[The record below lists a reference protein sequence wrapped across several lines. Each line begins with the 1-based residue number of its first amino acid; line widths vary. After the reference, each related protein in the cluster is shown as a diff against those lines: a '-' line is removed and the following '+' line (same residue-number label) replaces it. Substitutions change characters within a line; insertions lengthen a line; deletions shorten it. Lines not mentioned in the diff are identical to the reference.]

1 MTSDCF
7 WELKKLY
14 DDIQNE
20 CLSRAILDAK
30 HFSVYEDVLKI
41 CYDLLVDAKRYE
53 AVFFNKNEKMSCD
66 REMISDNFN
75 KFYGFSKYD
84 NDCDGIDGERVVFS
98 EWKSGENAYK
108 DLQDFSF
115 EMSKRG
121 EFNFERYFNVFR
133 EVLDS
138 LKKQASI
145 LDIKEAVSNNIKN
158 NSLL

>member
-53 AVFFNKNEKMSCD
+53 AVFFNKNEKMSYD
-66 REMISDNFN
+66 REKNGDDFN
-75 KFYGFSKYD
+75 KIYGFSKYD
-84 NDCDGIDGERVVFS
+84 DECDDIDRKRAVFS

-108 DLQDFSF
+108 NLQDFSF
-115 EMSKRG
+115 EVSKM
-121 EFNFERYFNVFR
+121 EDFNFDRCFNLFN
-133 EVLDS
+133 EVLDN

-145 LDIKEAVSNNIKN
+145 LDIKEAVLSNIKK
-158 NSLL
+158 

>member
-7 WELKKLY
+7 LELKKLY

-20 CLSRAILDAK
+20 CLSRAILDVK
-30 HFSVYEDVLKI
+30 HFRVYEDVLKI

-66 REMISDNFN
+66 KEKNGDDFN
-75 KFYGFSKYD
+75 KIYGFSKYD
-84 NDCDGIDGERVVFS
+84 DECDDIDRKRAVFS

-108 DLQDFSF
+108 NLQDFSF
-115 EMSKRG
+115 EVSKKE
-121 EFNFERYFNVFR
+121 EFSFDRCFSLFN
-133 EVLDS
+133 EVLDN

-145 LDIKEAVSNNIKN
+145 LDIKEAVLSNIKK
-158 NSLL
+158 

>member
-20 CLSRAILDAK
+20 CLSGAILDAK

-41 CYDLLVDAKRYE
+41 CYDLLVDAKRCE
-53 AVFFNKNEKMSCD
+53 AILFNKNEKMSCD
-66 REMISDNFN
+66 REKNGNDFN
-75 KFYGFSKYD
+75 KIYGFSKYD
-84 NDCDGIDGERVVFS
+84 DECDDLDRKRAVFS

-108 DLQDFSF
+108 NLQDFSF
-115 EMSKRG
+115 EVSKKE
-121 EFNFERYFNVFR
+121 EFNFDRCFSLFS
-133 EVLDS
+133 EVLDN

-145 LDIKEAVSNNIKN
+145 LDIKEAVLSNIKK
-158 NSLL
+158 

>member
-30 HFSVYEDVLKI
+30 HFRGYEDVLKI
-41 CYDLLVDAKRYE
+41 CYDLLVDAKRCE
-53 AVFFNKNEKMSCD
+53 AILFNKNEKMSCD
-66 REMISDNFN
+66 REKNGDDFN
-75 KFYGFSKYD
+75 KIYGFSKYD
-84 NDCDGIDGERVVFS
+84 DECDDIDRKRAVFS

-108 DLQDFSF
+108 NLQDFSF
-115 EMSKRG
+115 EVSKKE
-121 EFNFERYFNVFR
+121 EFNFDRCFSLFN
-133 EVLDS
+133 EVLDN

-145 LDIKEAVSNNIKN
+145 LDIKEAVLSKY
-158 NSLL
+158 

>member
-20 CLSRAILDAK
+20 CLSGAILDAK

-41 CYDLLVDAKRYE
+41 CYDLLVDAKRCE
-53 AVFFNKNEKMSCD
+53 AILFNKNEKMSCD
-66 REMISDNFN
+66 REKNGNDFN
-75 KFYGFSKYD
+75 KIYGFSKYD
-84 NDCDGIDGERVVFS
+84 DDCDDIDRKRAVFS

-108 DLQDFSF
+108 NLQDFSF
-115 EMSKRG
+115 EVSKKE
-121 EFNFERYFNVFR
+121 EFNFDRCFSLFS
-133 EVLDS
+133 EVLDN

-145 LDIKEAVSNNIKN
+145 LDIKEAVLSNIKK
-158 NSLL
+158 